1 MGGDMDAS
9 LPPPPPA
16 TEGPVA
22 CKRHPDVQTGLRC
35 VRCGDP
41 ICPDC
46 MRPAAVGYQC
56 PDCARGSRQEV
67 HQPGRRVGSSAGGVT
82 VTNVVIGICVVLY
95 VIGVA
100 MSGAGS
106 VIAGATEKVLIQQG
120 ALEPFRVAGGQYWR
134 LLTNVFLHAGIFHI
148 ALNMYALYIIGNV
161 VEAELG
167 RIRYLAVFL
176 VTGWF
181 ASAIAYWLTPPVVAV
196 SGGLQL
202 QVGVGASG
210 AIFGLFGA
218 FLAYNYRRRHL
229 AFYANRM
236 RQMLTLIVINMVF
249 TFTIPGI
256 SWQAHVGGLIAGLII
271 GYAALDGFGPRI
283 SRTVAL
289 VTSLAGL
296 LGLSV
301 VIIAMRTAE
310 LQSQYPRF
318 IGR

>member
-1 MGGDMDAS
+1 MGAVDPS
-9 LPPPPPA
+9 LPPPPPS

-22 CKRHPDVQTGLRC
+22 CKRHPNVQTGLRC

-56 PDCARGSRQEV
+56 PDCARGSRQEI
-67 HQPGRRVGSSAGGVT
+67 HQPGRRVGSSAAGLS
-82 VTNVVIGICVVLY
+82 VTNVLIAICVVVY

-106 VIAGATEKVLIQQG
+106 VISGATEKVLIQQG

-134 LLTNVFLHAGIFHI
+134 LMTNAFLHFGIIHL
-148 ALNMYALYIIGNV
+148 ALNMYALFIIGNV

-167 RIRYLAVFL
+167 RIRYLALFV

-181 ASAIAYWLTPPVVAV
+181 ASSIAYWLTPPLVAV
-196 SGGLQL
+196 QGGLTL
-202 QVGVGASG
+202 QVSAGASG

-236 RQMLTLIVINMVF
+236 RQMLMLIVLNMVF

-256 SWQAHVGGLIAGLII
+256 SWQAHVGGLIAGLIA
-271 GYAALDGFGPRI
+271 GYAALDGFGPRV
-283 SRTVAL
+283 SRTGAL
-289 VTSLAGL
+289 VISLAGL
-296 LGLSV
+296 LAISA
-301 VIIAMRTAE
+301 VIISMRTAE
-310 LQSQYPRF
+310 LQSQFARF

>member
-1 MGGDMDAS
+1 MDPS

-67 HQPGRRVGSSAGGVT
+67 HQPGRRIGSSAAGLSI
-82 VTNVVIGICVVLY
+82 TNVLIAICVGVY

-100 MSGAGS
+100 LSGAGS
-106 VIAGATEKVLIQQG
+106 VIEGATEKVMIKLGAEQPFLI
-120 ALEPFRVAGGQYWR
+120 ASGQYWR
-134 LLTNVFLHAGIFHI
+134 LFTSIFLHFGILHL
-148 ALNMYALYIIGNV
+148 ALNMYALFIIGNV
-161 VEAELG
+161 VESELG
-167 RIRYLAVFL
+167 RIRYLALFL

-181 ASAIAYWLTPPVVAV
+181 SSAIAYWLTPPFVAV
-196 SGGLQL
+196 QGGLTL
-202 QVGVGASG
+202 QISAGASG

-236 RQMLTLIVINMVF
+236 RQMLMLIVLNIVF
-249 TFTIPGI
+249 TFAIPGI
-256 SWQAHVGGLIAGLII
+256 SWQAHVGGLVAGLIA

-289 VTSLAGL
+289 VASLTGL
-296 LGLSV
+296 LAISV

-310 LQSQYPRF
+310 LQSQFARF
-318 IGR
+318 IGRGG